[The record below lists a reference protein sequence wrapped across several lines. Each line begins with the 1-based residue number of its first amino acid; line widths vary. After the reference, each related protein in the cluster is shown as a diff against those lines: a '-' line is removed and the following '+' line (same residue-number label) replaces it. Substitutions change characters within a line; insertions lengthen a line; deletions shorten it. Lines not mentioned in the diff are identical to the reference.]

1 MDKFAKKVIVSSNS
15 ISVFLFIALLVWWLY
30 IFVGKTTDAPINHIF
45 GLVYGG
51 FSLWGSYW
59 AFSTAN
65 LWGGRK
71 STMGR
76 AILALAIGLLLQG
89 FGQYSFWFYNYIL
102 KVAVPYPSISDLG
115 YFGTIPF
122 YIYSAIQFA
131 QASGAGFSLK
141 LFKNRLYAIIIPLTM
156 LAISYFLFLRNYT
169 FDTEE
174 ILTTFFDFGYPLGQ
188 AIYISIAILAYSLSQ
203 KMLGG
208 IMKLRIMILVAAFF
222 TQYLA
227 DYIFIYFSDLYFPA
241 SFIDCLY
248 LIAYFTMT
256 MAVLQLRSVAYH
268 ISMPSQVKNLP

>member
-1 MDKFAKKVIVSSNS
+1 MNKLAKKGIISGSSFN
-15 ISVFLFIALLVWWLY
+15 IILFLTLFVWWIY
-30 IFVGKTTDAPINHIF
+30 IFIGKTTDAPINHIF

-59 AFSTAN
+59 AFSTAS

-89 FGQYSFWFYNYIL
+89 FGQYSFWVYNYIL

-122 YIYSAIQFA
+122 YIYAAIQFA

-141 LFKNRLYAIIIPLTM
+141 LFKNRLYAVVIPAVM
-156 LAISYFLFLRNYT
+156 LAISYLLFLKDYT
-169 FDTEE
+169 FDTNE

-208 IMKLRIMILVAAFF
+208 IMKIRIMIIVAAFF
-222 TQYLA
+222 SQYLA

-241 SFIDCLY
+241 SFIDCFY
-248 LIAYFTMT
+248 LFAYFMMT
-256 MAVLQLRSVAYH
+256 VAVLQLRSVAH
-268 ISMPSQVKNLP
+268 QISKPSQDNDS